1 MMPGEGD
8 HEGRA
13 VETRR
18 EPEELSQEERQR
30 LHRAH
35 QRLRNASQALEAL
48 TVVEP
53 VRGRW
58 PARAVPVDALEAA
71 QADLHEACLKL
82 WCTQQELLGLPTP
95 TGGADTGT

>member
-1 MMPGEGD
+1 VSSPGLVHRRPSGYGD
-8 HEGRA
+8 A

-18 EPEELSQEERQR
+18 GPEDLSTEERQR

-58 PARAVPVDALEAA
+58 AAKSPPPEALGAAESDLRDAWQEIWTA
-71 QADLHEACLKL
+71 QRDLFGDE
-82 WCTQQELLGLPTP
+82 G
-95 TGGADTGT
+95 